1 MQVIDD
7 AAFDSDQPLLIDT
20 LGATLMRQ
28 PTLHSPRHELG
39 DGPVAIH
46 HCDIKPENIMILRDL
61 AVVGDFGVARILR
74 SGADSRATTMGGSV
88 AYYEL
93 RTGKLPFPE
102 ESKAQVIHDK
112 LAGHLKFGDVSSQ
125 EAEVLQRAT
134 SVQPGKRFPSARAFV
149 KALREAES
157 ITVRKPNVLWSF
169 MGIVL
174 TAFATLIAI
183 TSIAWYMKLDP
194 FAAMIKTAPLP
205 VAITRNENPEFFQSE
220 KVASI
225 DVVPANTEMAE
236 KIQADSQVVIEKV
249 TFDSQAAN
257 FNAIDIV
264 GGSLV
269 LTKCHVFASSKESY
283 NCVKAR
289 ANATFLA
296 EKCKFQ
302 SAMDVA
308 VSADKTSSISIR
320 DSVFNF
326 SGTSAPGSKRIG
338 IQGTGAKGL
347 IQHCIFTGPCVGGI
361 DWKDSPDQELTIEGC
376 QFDNCEIGIQTK
388 ACKNVLIQGTV
399 DQPCEIKNAIWGL
412 SIKQSKVELKRVTVE
427 GVSDENRVAMQITEN
442 SEVKCTDC
450 DFFGTACGIL
460 LNVSSIVVDNVAI
473 RETSFVG
480 MLVDGGT
487 VDGNELNLLNVS
499 HYGLV
504 VLSKGATVELNAL
517 IVEARVFGQKITPA
531 VYVASGNVEF
541 KTGVFSNCLCG
552 IFVDPT
558 RELINSTRYPEKRS
572 LDEIVDDPKKTI
584 MTRTPVVVNSDRMTL
599 TDCDVGWVFNG
610 ICSSRVKLLDGD
622 LSESNRV

>member
-1 MQVIDD
+1 
-7 AAFDSDQPLLIDT
+7 
-20 LGATLMRQ
+20 
-28 PTLHSPRHELG
+28 
-39 DGPVAIH
+39 
-46 HCDIKPENIMILRDL
+46 
-61 AVVGDFGVARILR
+61 
-74 SGADSRATTMGGSV
+74 
-88 AYYEL
+88 
-93 RTGKLPFPE
+93 
-102 ESKAQVIHDK
+102 
-112 LAGHLKFGDVSSQ
+112 
-125 EAEVLQRAT
+125 
-134 SVQPGKRFPSARAFV
+134 
-149 KALREAES
+149 
-157 ITVRKPNVLWSF
+157 
-169 MGIVL
+169 
-174 TAFATLIAI
+174 
-183 TSIAWYMKLDP
+183 
-194 FAAMIKTAPLP
+194 
-205 VAITRNENPEFFQSE
+205 
-220 KVASI
+220 
-225 DVVPANTEMAE
+225 
-236 KIQADSQVVIEKV
+236 
-249 TFDSQAAN
+249 
-257 FNAIDIV
+257 
-264 GGSLV
+264 
-269 LTKCHVFASSKESY
+269 
-283 NCVKAR
+283 
-289 ANATFLA
+289 
-296 EKCKFQ
+296 
-302 SAMDVA
+302 MDVA

-487 VDGNELNLLNVS
+487 VDGNELILLNVS

-504 VLSKGATVELNAL
+504 VLSKGASVELNAL

-599 TDCDVGWVFNG
+599 TDCDVGWIFNG
-610 ICSSRVKLLDGD
+610 IGSSRVKQLDGD
-622 LSESNRV
+622 SVDSHRVPKLSNADLQLELEGKDSTDFTVVKKPGRK